1 MDEYEGPFS
10 LRRFPLRAQIQPPPR
25 RRKIVASVEAHGGK
39 REPAIRNRSFVMD
52 DADIRKAKLAGKTVF
67 VGKVIPFD
75 SFIPGLATVEAE
87 DLSPASNFTLRV
99 PLISQIT
106 TQAVATDHALNDLNS
121 LGKEV
126 MRQVKE
132 LDIEGGLDYVKEET
146 SRQEP
151 SLRNED
157 FYKVVELS
165 ERNFNDLDARVLHPI
180 ENIGEGLRPSGQPTR
195 QSADGHHAFTYYG
208 IFIYAVIDGG
218 LPVECTLIANDR
230 HLRTQRQATVGAKR
244 KKYPIYNP
252 KNDLQ
257 DYNLIAFKNR
267 KDVEERI
274 GVCNGFLHFN
284 EVTGDTAVIE
294 ANRWDDYRHDI
305 NGPIQI
311 LRRAIYDEQITHIE
325 SAILLTSLNYDE
337 LILFDEACNCPED
350 LPEKLEVIDSQHAAF
365 KEAPFPHELI
375 RVLKDEQWDSFDD
388 LRILRINTRKH
399 TMAAEAAE
407 SKAAAAEAVAA
418 AAEAEA
424 DAAAHIRD
432 AEGVKDAAN
441 KAEAAFTQADTA
453 NREAA
458 VAAQE
463 AKTVSMPNAK
473 DPVVVKL
480 IQRADNA
487 AGNAA
492 TSKRNAE
499 QSRDNTANLL
509 QQPPPPPPQIDR
521 SADAIARHIARI
533 QGTQKPPQNSP
544 SPSGIVKPKGPKG
557 PNGGGG
563 GGGSAKKHSRKR
575 ARSRTQKQKRY
586 ISRNNKQIKKYA
598 KRHTMRNRRRNT
610 RYKYSS
616 L

>member
-1 MDEYEGPFS
+1 MDEYVGPFS

-39 REPAIRNRSFVMD
+39 REPAIRNRSFVMEG
-52 DADIRKAKLAGKTVF
+52 AHIRKAKLYGKTVF

-87 DLSPASNFTLRV
+87 DLSPASNFTLRI

-106 TQAVATDHALNDLNS
+106 TQAVATDPDLNDLIS

-146 SRQEP
+146 SRPEP
-151 SLRNED
+151 SLRRED

-165 ERNFNDLDARVLHPI
+165 EGNFNDLDARVLHPI
-180 ENIGEGLRPSGQPTR
+180 ENIGEGLRPSGLPTR

-218 LPVECTLIANDR
+218 LPVTCTLIANDH
-230 HLRTQRQATVGAKR
+230 HLRAQRQATVGAKR
-244 KKYPIYNP
+244 REYPIYKP
-252 KNDLQ
+252 ENDLQ
-257 DYNLIAFKNR
+257 DYNIIAFKNR

-284 EVTGDTAVIE
+284 EITMETTVIGP
-294 ANRWDDYRHDI
+294 ANLWHDYRHDI

-365 KEAPFPHELI
+365 EEAPFPHELV
-375 RVLKDEQWDSFDD
+375 RVFKDDQWDLFDD

-418 AAEAEA
+418 AAEAVA
-424 DAAAHIRD
+424 AAAAHIRD

-463 AKTVSMPNAK
+463 AKTVSTPNAK

-509 QQPPPPPPQIDR
+509 QQQPPQIDR
-521 SADAIARHIARI
+521 PADALERHINRI
-533 QGTQKPPQNSP
+533 RGTQKNPQNS
-544 SPSGIVKPKGPKG
+544 SSGIVKPKGPNGAKG

-575 ARSRTQKQKRY
+575 ARLRTQKQKRY

-598 KRHTMRNRRRNT
+598 KRHTMRNKRRNT